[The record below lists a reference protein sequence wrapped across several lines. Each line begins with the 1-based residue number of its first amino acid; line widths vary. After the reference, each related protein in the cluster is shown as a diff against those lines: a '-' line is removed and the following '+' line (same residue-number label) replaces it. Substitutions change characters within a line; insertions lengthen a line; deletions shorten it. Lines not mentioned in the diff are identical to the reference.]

1 MKYFTLFTLFF
12 FPFSFCFSQLSWVED
27 LDLPESGEKFNIKD
41 CSFLDNN
48 DFGIES
54 QILSN
59 DTLLHTTTDSIILDS
74 SGECEKVI
82 RELTLLNWWTG
93 EVYILELIFIVDPN
107 QGSCP
112 ATIALEDNNQSEVT
126 VHIED
131 ILGVGASPDFSFSLS
146 DPDLDTMS
154 LSTSQIHNL
163 ILLNHATNEL
173 CAVEL
178 EFNFCPSGYNFE
190 IVDEITVDMSQE
202 KCVSYDV
209 MDVITEF
216 EYNCGSYDLGF
227 LVEDE
232 IQSEIT
238 IGYRGQNFSNQ
249 KKIFLITENQDTVI
263 KNIVFHLES
272 PPEPPYVITLAGD
285 DFYQAGDT
293 AMIQIG
299 GEEVENLLFFAGHFG
314 YNGIKGLSVSDIH
327 PVLQN
332 SNRMEYN
339 FADTYLR
346 FSLTGGVISTPKDI
360 PGNEPW
366 FTFHF
371 VVEEDGKVSDLIDF
385 TPFFLDEIGF
395 SGEGCESFFIA
406 PVVYEFSDN
415 LILSENQAT
424 SINSVKMY
432 PQPASDYL
440 LVEGWKGKS
449 AQMNILA
456 MDGRRIL
463 SESFS
468 TVGGPLKIATST
480 LSPGTY
486 ILQLMDEKSNKF
498 VNKLFVVA
506 R

>member
-1 MKYFTLFTLFF
+1 MKHIILFSLFF
-12 FPFSFCFSQLSWVED
+12 FPFSLCFSQLSWVED
-27 LDLPESGEKFNIKD
+27 LDLPNSGEEFTIND

-48 DFGIES
+48 DLGIES

-59 DTLLHTTTDSIILDS
+59 DTLMHLTTDSIVLNS

-82 RELTLLNWWTG
+82 REVTLLNWWTG
-93 EVYILELIFIVDPN
+93 EVYILEMIFIVDPN

-163 ILLNHATNEL
+163 ILLNHLTNEL

-178 EFNFCPSGYNFE
+178 EFNFCPSGYKFE
-190 IVDEITVDMSQE
+190 TIDEITVDMSQE
-202 KCVSYDV
+202 KCATYDV

-227 LVEDE
+227 LIEGE

-238 IGYRGQNFSNQ
+238 LGYQGQNFSNP
-249 KKIFLITENQDTVI
+249 KEIFFISENQDTVI

-293 AMIQIG
+293 AFIQIG
-299 GEEVENLLFFAGHFG
+299 GQEGENLLFFSGHFG

-327 PVLQN
+327 PILQN
-332 SNRMEYN
+332 SNRMDYN
-339 FADTYLR
+339 VADTFFR
-346 FSLTGGVISTPKDI
+346 FALSGG
-360 PGNEPW
+360 
-366 FTFHF
+366 
-371 VVEEDGKVSDLIDF
+371 
-385 TPFFLDEIGF
+385 
-395 SGEGCESFFIA
+395 SF
-406 PVVYEFSDN
+406 
-415 LILSENQAT
+415 
-424 SINSVKMY
+424 
-432 PQPASDYL
+432 
-440 LVEGWKGKS
+440 
-449 AQMNILA
+449 
-456 MDGRRIL
+456 
-463 SESFS
+463 
-468 TVGGPLKIATST
+468 
-480 LSPGTY
+480 
-486 ILQLMDEKSNKF
+486 
-498 VNKLFVVA
+498 
-506 R
+506 